1 MNGGLPQLGLRFDL
15 RAPDFGARPDVLYGA
30 AIDMAEWA
38 DRNGFQ
44 HVRIS
49 EHHGSAD
56 GYCPAPLAA
65 LAAFAARTS
74 RLRLRVSALI
84 LPLHDPLRVAEELAV
99 IDIISKGRAEVVV
112 AAGYRRREFDMFGA
126 DFAARGAALEAGI
139 ALLRRAWSGEP
150 VEWRGRTVRVLPVPV
165 QPGGLPIFVGGSSRT
180 AARRAAR
187 LGDGFMP
194 TDPALYQLY
203 RQECVA
209 AGRDPGPK
217 PGPAGPF
224 FLHVTDDPPRARAQL
239 DRHVRHEIA
248 SYAEWTTGD
257 QTGADNTPQPVWA
270 TGDQYAVLTPAEAVS
285 LLRELGPSG
294 ALVLHPLVAGL
305 DPRIAWESL
314 DLIAGKV
321 LPALQAEGNH
331 EPD

>member
-1 MNGGLPQLGLRFDL
+1 LGGGPRAACGRRSHSAAGQVNGSLPQLGLRFDL
-15 RAPDFGARPDVLYGA
+15 RAPEFGAGAPALYGA
-30 AIDMAEWA
+30 ALDMAEWA
-38 DRNGFQ
+38 DRNGFH
-44 HVRIS
+44 HVRVS
-49 EHHGSAD
+49 EHHGSPD
-56 GYCPAPLAA
+56 GYCPAPLAV

-74 RLRLRVSALI
+74 QVRLRVSALI
-84 LPLHDPLRVAEELAV
+84 LPLHDPLRGAAGLAGLDV
-99 IDIISKGRAEVVV
+99 MSNGRTEVVL
-112 AAGYRRREFDMFGA
+112 AAGYRRHEFDMFGA
-126 DFAARGAALEAGI
+126 DFPGRGAMLEEGI
-139 ALLRRAWSGEP
+139 ALLRRAWSGQP
-150 VEWRGRTVRVLPVPV
+150 AEWRGGTGRGLPGPG
-165 QPGGLPIFVGGSSRT
+165 QPGGLPIFVGGPSRL
-180 AARRAAR
+180 RRR
-187 LGDGFMP
+187 D
-194 TDPALYQLY
+194 
-203 RQECVA
+203 CVP
-209 AGRDPGPK
+209 AGRDPGPE

-321 LPALQAEGNH
+321 LPALQAEGN
-331 EPD
+331 